1 MELLKMAPNV
11 VSILIT
17 LTTLL
22 IPSMAGSDKTYD
34 LPIYKPQDLQ
44 KRYDNWM
51 AKHGRVYG
59 SKEEYFLR
67 FGIYQTN
74 VQLIDFINFQ
84 NLSFKLTDNKFADIT
99 NNEYRSR
106 YLGFRGKGHRRKNT
120 SRKHH
125 NFTDLPSEVD
135 WRKKGA
141 VTPVKDQGQCGS
153 CWAFSAVAAVE
164 GINKIKTGKLVSLS
178 EQELVDCDVAGDCAG
193 CNGGLMEKAF
203 SFIKKIGGLTTED
216 DYPYKAIDDTC
227 KSEKMKHHT
236 VDITGFESVPEN
248 SETSLQAAVAKQ
260 PVSVAIDAGGLNFQ
274 FYSQGIFDGFC
285 GNQLNHGVTAV
296 GYGEDSGG
304 KYWIVKNSWGPSWGE
319 SGYIRLKR
327 EFKDKQGACGIAMQ
341 ASYPV
346 K

>member
-1 MELLKMAPNV
+1 MESPKMAPNV
-11 VSILIT
+11 VLILIT

-22 IPSMAGSDKTYD
+22 IPSMALPEKIHD
-34 LPIYKPQDLQ
+34 LPQDLK
-44 KRYDNWM
+44 KRYDDWI

-59 SKEEYFLR
+59 SKAEYYLR

-84 NLSFKLTDNKFADIT
+84 NLSFKLADNKFADMT

-106 YLGFRGKGHRRKNT
+106 YLGFRSKGHKRKYT

-125 NFTDLPSEVD
+125 NFTDLPTEVD
-135 WRKKGA
+135 WRKKEA

-178 EQELVDCDVAGDCAG
+178 EQELVDCDVTDDCSG
-193 CNGGLMEKAF
+193 CNGGLMDKAF
-203 SFIKKIGGLTTED
+203 SYIKKIGGLTTED

-227 KSEKMKHHT
+227 KSDKTKNHA
-236 VDITGFESVPEN
+236 VDISGYETVPEN

-274 FYSQGIFDGFC
+274 FYSQGIFTGFC
-285 GNQLNHGVTAV
+285 GKQLNHGVTAV
-296 GYGEDSGG
+296 GYGEDNDG
-304 KYWIVKNSWGPSWGE
+304 KYWIVKNSWGSNWGE
-319 SGYIRLKR
+319 SGYIRMKR
-327 EFKDKQGACGIAMQ
+327 DFQDKEGVCGIAMQ
-341 ASYPV
+341 ASYPL